1 MELCRETVELQTTP
15 RPGGV
20 MSRRDPAAQTWC
32 HHLGIHAT
40 LGHTRLV
47 QLLHKDS
54 VQPEREAMGF
64 SLWVRDQVLAMID
77 NREMV
82 DLEREGKVKLLH
94 QVEVHSFHQHL
105 EVLELLVKFL
115 VRYCLEISTME
126 VRGLLVRFPED
137 LVDKVETFL
146 G

>member
-1 MELCRETVELQTTP
+1 
-15 RPGGV
+15 

-32 HHLGIHAT
+32 HHLGIHVT

-82 DLEREGKVKLLH
+82 DLEREGKVKHMH